1 MYAEA
6 GERHNIPH
14 IHARYGD
21 YRATLAIA
29 TGDVLAGSL
38 PKSQL
43 RLVQAWVE
51 LRRERLED
59 DWQLLIT
66 GRAPD
71 KISPLS

>member
-51 LRRERLED
+51 LRRAQLED

-66 GRAPD
+66 GRSPV
-71 KISPLS
+71 KVLPLS